1 MELLRGLSKTGA
13 IIIIGR
19 VLTKI
24 MDEDSEG
31 WEETQYESLDWGDE
45 EESSSI
51 SLYPTT
57 SKPSQAA
64 IALLLAGFILLGTA
78 TTMNG
83 ILSDEERV
91 QGVTVKYN
99 EVMTEMGI
107 EIDEEGEEVDVA
119 LVKQILKFGMIWEL
133 VCAILAFVGGALL
146 MMRQNYNLVLLGCA
160 AAIVGLGG
168 LLLSTLLGAIAL
180 YLTFQ
185 SKPEFGISDQD
196 ESW

>member
-1 MELLRGLSKTGA
+1 M
-13 IIIIGR
+13 
-19 VLTKI
+19 
-24 MDEDSEG
+24 MDEDDDSEG

-45 EESSSI
+45 EESSS
-51 SLYPTT
+51 SLVALYPAT

-64 IALLLAGFILLGTA
+64 LVLIIAGFVLLGTA

-83 ILSDEERV
+83 LLNDEEKI
-91 QGVTVKYN
+91 QGVTAKYN
-99 EVMTEMGI
+99 DVMGEIGI
-107 EIDEEGEEVDVA
+107 EIEQEEEIDEDFVR
-119 LVKQILKFGMIWEL
+119 KILKFGMIWEL

-146 MMRQNYNLVLLGCA
+146 MMRQNYNMVLIGCS

-185 SKPEFGISDQD
+185 SRPEFGIAEQD

>member
-1 MELLRGLSKTGA
+1 LNKVGA
-13 IIIIGR
+13 TIIIGR
-19 VLTKI
+19 VLTKM

-83 ILSDEERV
+83 ILGDKERV

-107 EIDEEGEEVDVA
+107 EIDEEGEEIDES
-119 LVKQILKFGMIWEL
+119 LVRQILKFGMMWEL

>member
-1 MELLRGLSKTGA
+1 M
-13 IIIIGR
+13 
-19 VLTKI
+19 
-24 MDEDSEG
+24 MDEDSDG

-45 EESSSI
+45 EEDDSSI
-51 SLYPTT
+51 SLYPAT

-99 EVMTEMGI
+99 EVMTDMGI
-107 EIDEEGEEVDVA
+107 EIEEEEEEIDESFVR
-119 LVKQILKFGMIWEL
+119 QILKFGMIWEL

-146 MMRQNYNLVLLGCA
+146 MMRQNYNMVLIGCA
-160 AAIVGLGG
+160 AAILGLGG

>member
-1 MELLRGLSKTGA
+1 
-13 IIIIGR
+13 
-19 VLTKI
+19 
-24 MDEDSEG
+24 MDEDDDSKG

-45 EESSSI
+45 EESSS
-51 SLYPTT
+51 SLVALYPAT

-64 IALLLAGFILLGTA
+64 LVLIIAGFVLLGTA

-83 ILSDEERV
+83 LLNDEEKI
-91 QGVTVKYN
+91 QGVTAKYN
-99 EVMTEMGI
+99 DVMGEMGI
-107 EIDEEGEEVDVA
+107 EIEQEEEIDEDFVR
-119 LVKQILKFGMIWEL
+119 KILKFGMIWEL

-146 MMRQNYNLVLLGCA
+146 MMRQNYNMVLIGCS

-185 SKPEFGISDQD
+185 SRPEFGIAEQD

>member
-1 MELLRGLSKTGA
+1 M
-13 IIIIGR
+13 
-19 VLTKI
+19 
-24 MDEDSEG
+24 MDEDDDSEG

-45 EESSSI
+45 EESSSNLVA
-51 SLYPTT
+51 LYPAT

-64 IALLLAGFILLGTA
+64 LVLIIAGFVLLGTA

-83 ILSDEERV
+83 LLNDEEKI

-99 EVMTEMGI
+99 DVMGEMGI
-107 EIDEEGEEVDVA
+107 EIEQEEEIDEDFVR
-119 LVKQILKFGMIWEL
+119 KILKFGMIWEL

-146 MMRQNYNLVLLGCA
+146 MMRQNYNMVLIGCS

-185 SKPEFGISDQD
+185 SRPEFGIAEQD

>member
-1 MELLRGLSKTGA
+1 
-13 IIIIGR
+13 
-19 VLTKI
+19 
-24 MDEDSEG
+24 MDEDDDSEG

-45 EESSSI
+45 ESSS
-51 SLYPTT
+51 SLVALYPAT

-64 IALLLAGFILLGTA
+64 LVLIIAGFVLLGTA

-83 ILSDEERV
+83 LLNDEEKI

-99 EVMTEMGI
+99 DVMGEMGI
-107 EIDEEGEEVDVA
+107 EIEQDEEIDEDFVR
-119 LVKQILKFGMIWEL
+119 QILRFGMIWEL

-146 MMRQNYNLVLLGCA
+146 MMRQNYNMVLIGCS

-168 LLLSTLLGAIAL
+168 LLFSTLLGAIAL
-180 YLTFQ
+180 YLTFNRR
-185 SKPEFGISDQD
+185 PEFGIAVQD

>member
-1 MELLRGLSKTGA
+1 M
-13 IIIIGR
+13 
-19 VLTKI
+19 
-24 MDEDSEG
+24 MDEDDDSEG

-45 EESSSI
+45 EESRSLVA
-51 SLYPTT
+51 LYPAT

-64 IALLLAGFILLGTA
+64 LFLIIAGFVLLGTA

-83 ILSDEERV
+83 LLNDEEKI
-91 QGVTVKYN
+91 QGVTAKYN
-99 EVMTEMGI
+99 DVMGEMGI
-107 EIDEEGEEVDVA
+107 EIEQDEEIDEDFVR
-119 LVKQILKFGMIWEL
+119 KILKFGMIWEL

-146 MMRQNYNLVLLGCA
+146 MMRQNYNMVLIGCA

-185 SKPEFGISDQD
+185 SRPEFGIAEQD

>member
-1 MELLRGLSKTGA
+1 M
-13 IIIIGR
+13 
-19 VLTKI
+19 
-24 MDEDSEG
+24 MDEDDDSEG

-45 EESSSI
+45 EESSS
-51 SLYPTT
+51 SLVALYPTT

-64 IALLLAGFILLGTA
+64 LVLIIAGFVLLGTA

-83 ILSDEERV
+83 LLNDEEKIE
-91 QGVTVKYN
+91 GVTVKYN
-99 EVMTEMGI
+99 DVMGEMGI
-107 EIDEEGEEVDVA
+107 EIEQEEEIDEDFVR
-119 LVKQILKFGMIWEL
+119 KILKFGMIWEL

-146 MMRQNYNLVLLGCA
+146 MMRQNYNMVLIGCS

-185 SKPEFGISDQD
+185 SRPEFGIAEQD

>member
-1 MELLRGLSKTGA
+1 MNEVGA
-13 IIIIGR
+13 IIIIGI
-19 VLTKI
+19 VLTKM

-64 IALLLAGFILLGTA
+64 IALLFAGFILLGTA

-83 ILSDEERV
+83 ILGDDERV
-91 QGVTVKYN
+91 QGVTAKYN
-99 EVMTEMGI
+99 EVMIEMGI
-107 EIDEEGEEVDVA
+107 KIDEEEEEIDESFVR
-119 LVKQILKFGMIWEL
+119 QILKFGMIWEL

>member
-1 MELLRGLSKTGA
+1 LMDE
-13 IIIIGR
+13 
-19 VLTKI
+19 
-24 MDEDSEG
+24 DEDSEG

-45 EESSSI
+45 EESSS
-51 SLYPTT
+51 SLVALYPAT

-64 IALLLAGFILLGTA
+64 LILIIAGFVLLGTA

-83 ILSDEERV
+83 LLNDEEKI
-91 QGVTVKYN
+91 QGVTAKYN
-99 EVMTEMGI
+99 DVMGEMGI
-107 EIDEEGEEVDVA
+107 EIEQEEEIDEDFVR
-119 LVKQILKFGMIWEL
+119 KILKFGMIWEL

-146 MMRQNYNLVLLGCA
+146 MMRQNYNMVLIGCS

-185 SKPEFGISDQD
+185 SRPEFGIAEQD

>member
-1 MELLRGLSKTGA
+1 M
-13 IIIIGR
+13 
-19 VLTKI
+19 
-24 MDEDSEG
+24 MDEDDDSEG

-45 EESSSI
+45 EESSS
-51 SLYPTT
+51 SLVALYPAT

-64 IALLLAGFILLGTA
+64 LVLIIAGFVLLGTA

-83 ILSDEERV
+83 LLNDEEKI

-99 EVMTEMGI
+99 DVMGEMRI
-107 EIDEEGEEVDVA
+107 EIEQEEEIDEDFVR
-119 LVKQILKFGMIWEL
+119 QILRFGMIWEL

-146 MMRQNYNLVLLGCA
+146 MMRQNYNMVLIGCS

-185 SKPEFGISDQD
+185 SRPEFGIAEQD

>member
-1 MELLRGLSKTGA
+1 MSKTGA

-83 ILSDEERV
+83 ILGDEERV

-133 VCAILAFVGGALL
+133 VCATLAFVGGALL

>member
-107 EIDEEGEEVDVA
+107 EIDEEGEEVDES

>member
-1 MELLRGLSKTGA
+1 
-13 IIIIGR
+13 
-19 VLTKI
+19 
-24 MDEDSEG
+24 MDEDDDSEG

-45 EESSSI
+45 EESSSLVA
-51 SLYPTT
+51 LYPAT

-64 IALLLAGFILLGTA
+64 LVLIIAGFILLGTA

-83 ILSDEERV
+83 LLNDEEKI
-91 QGVTVKYN
+91 QGVTAKYN
-99 EVMTEMGI
+99 DVMGEIGI
-107 EIDEEGEEVDVA
+107 EIEQEEGINEDFVR
-119 LVKQILKFGMIWEL
+119 KILKFGMIWEL

-146 MMRQNYNLVLLGCA
+146 MMRQNYNMVLIGCS

-168 LLLSTLLGAIAL
+168 LLLSTLPGAIAL

-185 SKPEFGISDQD
+185 SRPEFGIAEQD

>member
-1 MELLRGLSKTGA
+1 M
-13 IIIIGR
+13 
-19 VLTKI
+19 
-24 MDEDSEG
+24 MDEDDDSEG
-31 WEETQYESLDWGDE
+31 WKETQYESLDWGDE
-45 EESSSI
+45 EESSS
-51 SLYPTT
+51 SLVALYPAT

-64 IALLLAGFILLGTA
+64 LVLIIAGFVLLGTA

-83 ILSDEERV
+83 LLNDEEKIE
-91 QGVTVKYN
+91 GVTVKYN
-99 EVMTEMGI
+99 DVMGEMGI
-107 EIDEEGEEVDVA
+107 EIEQEEEIDEDFVR
-119 LVKQILKFGMIWEL
+119 KILKFGMIWEL

-146 MMRQNYNLVLLGCA
+146 MMRQNYNMVLIGCS

-185 SKPEFGISDQD
+185 SRPEFGIAEQD

>member
-1 MELLRGLSKTGA
+1 MMDE
-13 IIIIGR
+13 
-19 VLTKI
+19 
-24 MDEDSEG
+24 DEDSEG

-45 EESSSI
+45 EESSS
-51 SLYPTT
+51 SLVALYPAT

-64 IALLLAGFILLGTA
+64 LVLIIAGFVLLGTA

-83 ILSDEERV
+83 LLNDEEKI
-91 QGVTVKYN
+91 QGVTAKYN
-99 EVMTEMGI
+99 DVMGEMGI
-107 EIDEEGEEVDVA
+107 EIEQEEEIDEDFVR
-119 LVKQILKFGMIWEL
+119 KILKFGMIWEL

-146 MMRQNYNLVLLGCA
+146 MMRQNYNMVLIGCS

-185 SKPEFGISDQD
+185 SRPEFGIAEQD

>member
-1 MELLRGLSKTGA
+1 M
-13 IIIIGR
+13 
-19 VLTKI
+19 
-24 MDEDSEG
+24 MDEDDDSEG

-45 EESSSI
+45 EESSSLVA
-51 SLYPTT
+51 LYPAT

-64 IALLLAGFILLGTA
+64 LVLIIAGFILLGTA

-83 ILSDEERV
+83 LLNDEEKI
-91 QGVTVKYN
+91 QGVTAKYN
-99 EVMTEMGI
+99 DVMGEIGI
-107 EIDEEGEEVDVA
+107 EIEQEEGINEDFVR
-119 LVKQILKFGMIWEL
+119 KILKFGMIWEL

-146 MMRQNYNLVLLGCA
+146 MMRQNYNMVLIGCS

-168 LLLSTLLGAIAL
+168 LLLSTLPGAIAL

-185 SKPEFGISDQD
+185 SRPEFGIAEQD

>member
-1 MELLRGLSKTGA
+1 M
-13 IIIIGR
+13 
-19 VLTKI
+19 
-24 MDEDSEG
+24 MDEDDDSEG

-45 EESSSI
+45 ESSS
-51 SLYPTT
+51 SLVALYPAT

-64 IALLLAGFILLGTA
+64 LVLIIAGFVLLGTA

-83 ILSDEERV
+83 LLNDEEKI

-99 EVMTEMGI
+99 DVMGEMGSEI
-107 EIDEEGEEVDVA
+107 EQDEEIDEDFVR
-119 LVKQILKFGMIWEL
+119 QILRFGMIWEL

-146 MMRQNYNLVLLGCA
+146 MMRQNYNMVLIGCS

-185 SKPEFGISDQD
+185 SRPEFGIAEQD

>member
-1 MELLRGLSKTGA
+1 
-13 IIIIGR
+13 
-19 VLTKI
+19 
-24 MDEDSEG
+24 MDEDDDSEG

-45 EESSSI
+45 ESSSRLVA
-51 SLYPTT
+51 LYPAT

-64 IALLLAGFILLGTA
+64 LVLIIAGFVLLGTA

-83 ILSDEERV
+83 LLNDEEKI

-99 EVMTEMGI
+99 DVMGEMGI
-107 EIDEEGEEVDVA
+107 EIEQEEEIDEGFVR
-119 LVKQILKFGMIWEL
+119 QILRFGMIWEL

-146 MMRQNYNLVLLGCA
+146 MMRQNYNMVLIGCS

-185 SKPEFGISDQD
+185 SRPEFGIAEQD